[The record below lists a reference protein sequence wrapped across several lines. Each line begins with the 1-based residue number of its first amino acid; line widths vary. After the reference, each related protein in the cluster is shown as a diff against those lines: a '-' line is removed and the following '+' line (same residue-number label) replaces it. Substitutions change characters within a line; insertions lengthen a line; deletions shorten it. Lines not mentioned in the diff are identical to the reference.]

1 MADIEDNDLKYRV
14 GLGADEMAD
23 LISRHWHDVWQYA
36 LFLTRR
42 EHLAEDIAQ
51 DTFVQAMRA
60 IDSYRGDGPVKNWLF
75 RIARNTA
82 FNYRKSAFW
91 RKVTL
96 VGLIPD
102 GRGAASAENEY
113 WRNELA
119 NEVWAAVWDLP
130 GKYREP
136 IVLFAHYEWS
146 YGEIAGLL
154 GIAEGTVK
162 SRLFRGRAMLAER
175 MKGEENNGQPDH
187 G

>member
-1 MADIEDNDLKYRV
+1 MADIEDRDLKYRS
-14 GLGADEMAD
+14 GLDAGELTG
-23 LISRHWHDVWQYA
+23 LIAKYWHDVWQYA

-42 EHLAEDIAQ
+42 EHMAEDIAQ
-51 DTFVQAMRA
+51 DTFVQAIRA

-102 GRGAASAENEY
+102 GQRAASAESEY
-113 WRNELA
+113 WRSEFA
-119 NEVWAAVWDLP
+119 NEVWTAVWDLP
-130 GKYREP
+130 RKYREP
-136 IVLFAHYEWS
+136 IILFAHYEWS
-146 YGEIAGLL
+146 YGEIARLL

-162 SRLFRGRAMLAER
+162 SRLSRGRAMLAGR
-175 MKGEENNGQPDH
+175 MKGEENNGQPDN